1 MMRQAMRA
9 ARFPARAAAT
19 QEDIMQSNSRIRL
32 NRDEADEMDG
42 DPIDAVHLDTMVH
55 LDVATG
61 RIMFQAAWAPTT
73 EVPPEIALH
82 RVELV
87 LDCDTMERYAALD
100 ENARMRVHAILHDTV
115 QDRLDRLSCADGSPT
130 LTIELTDAMLDAARH
145 LQ

>member
-1 MMRQAMRA
+1 
-9 ARFPARAAAT
+9 
-19 QEDIMQSNSRIRL
+19 MQSNSRIRL
-32 NRDEADEMDG
+32 NRDEADEIDG

-61 RIMFQAAWAPTT
+61 RIMFQAAWAPT

-115 QDRLDRLSCADGSPT
+115 QDRLDRLSGADGSPT